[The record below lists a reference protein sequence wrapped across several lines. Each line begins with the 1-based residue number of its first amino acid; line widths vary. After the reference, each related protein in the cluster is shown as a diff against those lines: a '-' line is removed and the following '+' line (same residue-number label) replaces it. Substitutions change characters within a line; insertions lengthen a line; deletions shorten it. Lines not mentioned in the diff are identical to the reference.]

1 MTRLLIIEDRFLVAE
16 AMKTS
21 LIRGGYDIVGT
32 TGSPEAALRLAA
44 RERPELALV
53 DVFLSDS
60 GHAHLDGVAL
70 ASRLRRDLGVPSLF
84 VTASPQFLQEDEGLG
99 CVAKPCGEAQLAGAI
114 EASLR
119 LIEADD
125 LPERLPD
132 GVKLWRRREGP
143 AAPGATALKEQAYGG
158 LR

>member
-21 LIRGGYDIVGT
+21 LLRGGYDIVGA
-32 TGSPEAALRLAA
+32 TGSPEAALLLAA

-53 DVFLSDS
+53 DVFLNDS
-60 GHAHLDGVAL
+60 GNLHLDGVAL

-84 VTASPQFLQEDEGLG
+84 VTASPQLLQEDEGLG
-99 CVAKPCGEAQLAGAI
+99 CVGKPCSEAQLAGAI

-119 LIEADD
+119 LIEDD
-125 LPERLPD
+125 ALPERLPD
-132 GVKLWRRREGP
+132 GVKLWRRRETP
-143 AAPGATALKEQAYGG
+143 AASSAHARE
-158 LR
+158 

>member
-44 RERPELALV
+44 SERPELALV
-53 DVFLSDS
+53 DVFLTDS
-60 GHAHLDGVAL
+60 GHSHLDGVEL

-84 VTASPQFLQEDEGLG
+84 VTASPQFLRGDEGLG
-99 CVAKPCGEAQLAGAI
+99 CVAKPCGEAQLAGAV

-132 GVKLWRRREGP
+132 GVKLWRRREVHEASSAP
-143 AAPGATALKEQAYGG
+143 AP
-158 LR
+158 